1 MDYGVGEADLF
12 RYRPASALSYLSLS
26 HVFAQPLAH
35 GRDGR
40 KLCRVHGVGGNCVFS
55 PLYRCLYVSNAAR
68 GSDDVET
75 GVAAVGGVAV
85 LVCSCAAA
93 GNGARPFHYLHDVA
107 CHDAVYRGQKD
118 DDRQARDGVSV
129 GCFAVLY
136 FGHSSVQR
144 RQDDTV
150 GLVCQRPARVQ
161 T

>member
-55 PLYRCLYVSNAAR
+55 SLYRCLYVSHAAR
-68 GSDDVET
+68 GSDDVEK

-93 GNGARPFHYLHDVA
+93 GNGARPFHYLNDVA
-107 CHDAVYRGQKD
+107 CHDAVYRGQED
-118 DDRQARDGVSV
+118 DGGQARDGVSV
-129 GCFAVLY
+129 GFSVVLY
-136 FGHSSVQR
+136 FRHR
-144 RQDDTV
+144 RYFRA
-150 GLVCQRPARVQ
+150 GLPTAGACSDPSL
-161 T
+161 